1 MTSEALSITMNDESI
16 LFSSAVHKRNVIARY
31 IEMEE
36 IDDMDEKQRMM
47 EKALKF
53 SVEEVYGAQEFTV
66 NGLMKPEFAG
76 CSYKDKSFTIAFPV
90 LQWEVNRG
98 GFMHGGIIASA
109 FDIVMGM
116 LNRHWAGGLNYTP
129 TINLETTYIRPI
141 SLGDQFIVTAKINY
155 SGKTVTHLYG
165 EGYVKSTGKLAAT
178 ATSSYMGYDTV
189 KARETLF

>member
-1 MTSEALSITMNDESI
+1 MDN
-16 LFSSAVHKRNVIARY
+16 
-31 IEMEE
+31 
-36 IDDMDEKQRMM
+36 MDEKQRMM

-53 SVEEVYGAQEFTV
+53 YVEEVYGAQEFTV

-90 LQWEVNRG
+90 LRWETNRAG
-98 GFMHGGIIASA
+98 LMHGGIIASA

-116 LNRHWAGGLNYTP
+116 LNRYWAGGLNYTP

-141 SLGDQFIVTAKINY
+141 ALGDKLIVTAKINY
-155 SGKTVTHLYG
+155 SGKTITHLYG

-178 ATSSYMGYDTV
+178 AISSYMSYDTV
-189 KARETLF
+189 KARDTLF